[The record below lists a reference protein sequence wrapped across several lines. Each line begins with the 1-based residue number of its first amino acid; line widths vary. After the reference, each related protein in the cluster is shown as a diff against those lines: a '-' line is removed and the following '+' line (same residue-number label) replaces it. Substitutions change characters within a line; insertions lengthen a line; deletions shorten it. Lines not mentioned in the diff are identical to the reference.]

1 MQLYGVKTPELA
13 VTSKRI
19 EFGSKG
25 LNFSA
30 LVSTA
35 RVFSRNVNHSC
46 RNIAL
51 RVTCE
56 AGRVELLERK
66 DIETFKLNTSEKKLT
81 CVMKFG
87 GSSVASAERMKQ
99 VAKLIL
105 SFPDEKPVVV
115 LSAMAKTT
123 NMLLMVNKTELIF
136 GHLFS
141 SVILKLGD
149 VAFTRLE
156 RRLFAAVSPTSTPLK
171 S

>member
-1 MQLYGVKTPELA
+1 MQFYGVQTPELA
-13 VTSKRI
+13 LNSKAI

-30 LVSTA
+30 LVSSA
-35 RVFSRNVNHSC
+35 RVFSRNVDHAC
-46 RNIAL
+46 KNIAL

-66 DIETFKLNTSEKKLT
+66 GSETFKLNRTEKKLT

-123 NMLLMVNKTELIF
+123 NKLLMVRK
-136 GHLFS
+136 
-141 SVILKLGD
+141 
-149 VAFTRLE
+149 R
-156 RRLFAAVSPTSTPLK
+156 
-171 S
+171 